1 MAMRHDSFLGLGPHG
16 FHRVAY
22 AEWGAR
28 ENPNVLVCVHGLTRN
43 ARDFDFVA
51 AALERD
57 YRVIAVDVAGRGRSD
72 WLPAAADYTT
82 AQYCADMAALIARLD
97 VPQVDWLG
105 TSMGGLIGMALA
117 AQASA
122 PIRRLV
128 LNDVGPFIPKAALE
142 RIGSYVGRM
151 PIFETLSEAAT
162 YMGEVHAGFGAL
174 TWEQKLHLAEHSV
187 RSRREDGRLMLRYDP
202 KIAEAFKAAPAADVD
217 LWPVW
222 DAIRCPVLL
231 LRGADSDVLPAATA
245 AEMAR
250 RGPGARVV
258 EFVEAGHAPKLM
270 EGDQIGVICE
280 WLLAEK
286 V

>member
-1 MAMRHDSFLGLGPHG
+1 MAMRHDSYLGLSPHG

-22 AEWGAR
+22 VEWGAR
-28 ENPNVLVCVHGLTRN
+28 ENPKVLVCVHGLTRN
-43 ARDFDFVA
+43 ARDFDFVGL
-51 AALERD
+51 ALERD

-72 WLPAAADYTT
+72 WLDAAEDYTT

-105 TSMGGLIGMALA
+105 TSMGGMIGMALA
-117 AQASA
+117 AQAGA

-128 LNDVGPFIPKAALE
+128 LNDIGPFIPKAALARIAGYIGE
-142 RIGSYVGRM
+142 RPV
-151 PIFETLSEAAT
+151 FDDLNAAT
-162 YMGEVHAGFGAL
+162 RSLGAL
-174 TWEQKLHLAEHSV
+174 YDEFGPMSWEEKQHLTEHSV
-187 RSRREDGRLMLRYDP
+187 KVRRDDGKLILRRDP
-202 KIAEAFKAAPAADVD
+202 KIADAFLATPPADID
-217 LWPVW
+217 LWPLW

-231 LRGADSDVLPAATA
+231 LRGSKSDLLLAETA
-245 AEMAR
+245 AEMAQ

-270 EGDQIGVICE
+270 EGDQIGVVCE
-280 WLLAEK
+280 WLLAET